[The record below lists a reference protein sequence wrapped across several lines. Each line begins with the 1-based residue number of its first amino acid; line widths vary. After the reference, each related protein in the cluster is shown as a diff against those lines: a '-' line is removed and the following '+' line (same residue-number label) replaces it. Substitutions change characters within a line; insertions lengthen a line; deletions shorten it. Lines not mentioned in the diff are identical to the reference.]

1 LDRTA
6 DQMQRMF
13 QAAGWLLALAIIV
26 LSLVP
31 PSYRPTTGTSQG
43 FEHVTI
49 FLATGAA
56 SGLGHPNRSVL
67 LAAALVAFSAAIEIA
82 QFWAPGRHARMSD
95 FLFDAAAACVGI
107 GLAWMLSKLKAAAV
121 GR

>member
-1 LDRTA
+1 
-6 DQMQRMF
+6 MQRTF

-31 PSYRPTTGTSQG
+31 PSHRPTTGTSQG
-43 FEHVTI
+43 FEHVSI

-56 SGLGHPNRSVL
+56 FGLGLPNRSMI
-67 LAAALVAFSAAIEIA
+67 LAAALAAFSGAIEIA
-82 QFWAPGRHARMSD
+82 QLWAPGRHARMSD

-107 GLAWMLSKLKAAAV
+107 GLAWMLLRLKAGAV